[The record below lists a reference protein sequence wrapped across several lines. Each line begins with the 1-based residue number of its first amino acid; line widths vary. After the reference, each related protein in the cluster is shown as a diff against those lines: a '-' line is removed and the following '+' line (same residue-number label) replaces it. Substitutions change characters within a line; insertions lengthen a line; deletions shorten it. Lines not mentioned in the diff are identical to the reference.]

1 MENIIE
7 IKNLHFAYGK
17 HEVLHGVNIAI
28 APKEIVGLVGLNGS
42 GKSTL
47 LDTICNVKKQSAG
60 EIFVAGEQGSRNVK
74 KLIGY
79 MPQSFGLFHD
89 LTVWENIKYISTVFG
104 IFDNN
109 VIEQIIKTCRLDAY
123 KNVYA
128 SNLSGGYKQLLSLA
142 CALVHNPKMLILDEP
157 TSAMDPIFRAQF
169 WDIVQSYNNK
179 DTTILVTTHYLEEMS
194 KTDRIILLDAGK
206 IAWQGKYEDL
216 QGEELIKIYN
226 RHTDVSDEKTV

>member
-1 MENIIE
+1 
-7 IKNLHFAYGK
+7 
-17 HEVLHGVNIAI
+17 
-28 APKEIVGLVGLNGS
+28 
-42 GKSTL
+42 
-47 LDTICNVKKQSAG
+47 
-60 EIFVAGEQGSRNVK
+60 
-74 KLIGY
+74 

-142 CALVHNPKMLILDEP
+142 CALVHNPKLLILDEP